1 MSFRVHS
8 SPPGLSRPPSL
19 IRVASVDNRPMS
31 IPLPTTMVPP
41 PVPQPTIGPNGEP
54 EQTPVTNPT
63 EPVIQSNLFQDV
75 HQYDYSYKDLPYNP
89 IVTSL
94 EERKRLIL
102 ELEDKVT
109 NPSARLGIHLI
120 YANAGTM
127 NNLDNTNGK
136 QAEDLLADLAHSIL
150 VENQVDILPLLEEQ
164 MADMFHLGQCAQGK
178 TTRLWQLIQALDKK
192 EEPEQKN
199 EEMQ

>member
-1 MSFRVHS
+1 MV
-8 SPPGLSRPPSL
+8 
-19 IRVASVDNRPMS
+19 
-31 IPLPTTMVPP
+31 IPQPTTMVPP
-41 PVPQPTIGPNGEP
+41 PIVPNPTIGPNGEP
-54 EQTPVTNPT
+54 EENPRPT

-75 HQYDYSYKDLPYNP
+75 HQYDYSYRDLPYTP
-89 IVTSL
+89 VVTTL

-102 ELEDKVT
+102 ELEETVT

-127 NNLDNTNGK
+127 NNSDNTNGK
-136 QAEDLLADLAHSIL
+136 QAEDLLADLAHTIL
-150 VENQVDILPLLEEQ
+150 VENNVDILPLLEEQ

-192 EEPEQKN
+192 EPGQKN
-199 EEMQ
+199 E

>member
-19 IRVASVDNRPMS
+19 IRVTSVDNRPMV
-31 IPLPTTMVPP
+31 IPQPTTMVPP
-41 PVPQPTIGPNGEP
+41 PFVPNPTIGPNGEP
-54 EQTPVTNPT
+54 EENPRPT
-63 EPVIQSNLFQDV
+63 EPVIQSNLFQDI
-75 HQYDYSYKDLPYNP
+75 HQYDYSYRDLPYTP
-89 IVTSL
+89 VVTTL

-102 ELEDKVT
+102 ELEETVT

-136 QAEDLLADLAHSIL
+136 QAEDLLADLAHTIL
-150 VENQVDILPLLEEQ
+150 VENKVDILPLLEEQ

-178 TTRLWQLIQALDKK
+178 TTRLWQLIQALDKE
-192 EEPEQKN
+192 EEPGQKN
-199 EEMQ
+199 E

>member
-19 IRVASVDNRPMS
+19 IRVASVDNRPMV
-31 IPLPTTMVPP
+31 IPQPTTMVPP
-41 PVPQPTIGPNGEP
+41 PFVPNPTIGPNGEP
-54 EQTPVTNPT
+54 EENPRPIET
-63 EPVIQSNLFQDV
+63 VIQSNLFQDV
-75 HQYDYSYKDLPYNP
+75 HQYDYSYKDLPYTP
-89 IVTSL
+89 VVKTL

-136 QAEDLLADLAHSIL
+136 QAEDLLADLAHAIL
-150 VENQVDILPLLEEQ
+150 VENQIDILPLLEEQ

-178 TTRLWQLIQALDKK
+178 TTRLWQLIQVLDKK
-192 EEPEQKN
+192 EEQKN
-199 EEMQ
+199 EETE

>member
-19 IRVASVDNRPMS
+19 IRVASVDNRPMMN
-31 IPLPTTMVPP
+31 IPQPTTMVPP
-41 PVPQPTIGPNGEP
+41 PMMVPNPTIGPNGEP
-54 EQTPVTNPT
+54 EENPAA
-63 EPVIQSNLFQDV
+63 PVIQSSLFQDV

-89 IVTSL
+89 TVTTL

-102 ELEDKVT
+102 ELEDAVT

-127 NNLDNTNGK
+127 NNTDNTNGK
-136 QAEDLLADLAHSIL
+136 QAEDLLADLAHAIL
-150 VENQVDILPLLEEQ
+150 VDNQVDILPLLEEQ

-178 TTRLWQLIQALDKK
+178 TTRLWQLIQVLDKK
-192 EEPEQKN
+192 TEKN
-199 EEMQ
+199 EETE